1 MTVLMVGFAICAI
14 ALGGFW
20 LLYGVVVCT
29 RLVDDGVVVTD
40 EHEWDPVLRNWPTIQ
55 LRAYREQLAP
65 EETTRWFNW
74 YLFNARTILRVL
86 AFLYFITLIVVM
98 LRN

>member
-1 MTVLMVGFAICAI
+1 MIVLMVGFAICVL

-20 LLYGVVVCT
+20 LLYGLVVCT

-40 EHEWDPVLRNWPTIQ
+40 EHEWDPIFRNWPTVQ
-55 LRAYREQLAP
+55 LRAYRGQLAP

-74 YLFNARTILRVL
+74 YLLNARTVLRVL
-86 AFLYFITLIVVM
+86 AILYFIALITVVPWD
-98 LRN
+98 

>member
-1 MTVLMVGFAICAI
+1 MTVLMVGFAIFAV

-29 RLVDDGVVVTD
+29 RLVDDGVVVTN
-40 EHEWDPVLRNWPTIQ
+40 EHEWDPILRNWPTVQ
-55 LRAYREQLAP
+55 LRAYRKQLAP

-86 AFLYFITLIVVM
+86 TLLYFITFIAVM